1 MRLILRLI
9 TLLYIAAI
17 FILADSSMVKDLSRF
32 NPYSLL
38 HVPLY
43 GILSLL
49 LIFSISSSPK
59 IPSIHLKEWF
69 DQIQGNEKRF
79 FYRAGMITLMV
90 AMGDEIYQ
98 SCLPTRHASFLD
110 LILDLLGT
118 VLALSLLY
126 YFLKK
131 RNRSTQRA

>member
-1 MRLILRLI
+1 MRWILRLI

-17 FILADSSMVKDLSRF
+17 FILADSSMVKELSRF

-49 LIFSISSSPK
+49 LIFSISSSSK
-59 IPSIHLKEWF
+59 ISTTHPEELLSQVQET
-69 DQIQGNEKRF
+69 EKRSF
-79 FYRAGMITLMV
+79 FQAGMIASMV

-98 SCLPTRHASFLD
+98 SFLPTRKASFIDLVLD
-110 LILDLLGT
+110 FIGMI
-118 VLALSLLY
+118 LALILLY
-126 YFLKK
+126 YFLKT
-131 RNRSTQRA
+131 RHRSTQRV